1 MKREFLQNIKV
12 GDQTLPKEVIDMIM
26 DENGHDIE
34 AVKAKFADYDTI
46 KTQLEEAKT
55 TIQSFNDQGQDIEA
69 ARQKATEWENKY
81 NQAIADHEAEK
92 AEREFTTDIVD
103 EITRRRGRNKDAI
116 IGALGKEKMDAL
128 RSSKNRKDDIKAVFD
143 KFQPDNSYLFD
154 GEPTPPPYA
163 PGAGSQN
170 MGHSYT
176 NEQLSKMSFA
186 EYKAARN
193 PGKGE

>member
-55 TIQSFNDQGQDIEA
+55 TIQSFKDQGQDIEA
-69 ARQKATEWENKY
+69 ARQKAAEWENKY

-92 AEREFTTDIVD
+92 AEREFMADIVD

-116 IGALGKEKMDAL
+116 IGALGKDQMDAL
-128 RSSKNRKDDIKAVFD
+128 RSSKNRKDDIKAAFD

-154 GEPTPPPYA
+154 GEQTPPPYA

-170 MGHSYT
+170 MGRGVGGV
-176 NEQLSKMSFA
+176 EAAFA
-186 EYKAARN
+186 KLN
-193 PGKGE
+193 PGLKLD

>member
-12 GDQTLPKEVIDMIM
+12 GDAALPKEIIDLIM
-26 DENGHDIE
+26 EENGKDIE
-34 AVKAKFADYDTI
+34 AAKAKFADYDSV
-46 KTQLEEAKT
+46 KGQLVEANKQIEGFKGMDIDGVRKAAEEWK
-55 TIQSFNDQGQDIEA
+55 
-69 ARQKATEWENKY
+69 QKAEQAENDAAQKIADM
-81 NQAIADHEAEK
+81 QFESSLKEAIAAAK
-92 AEREFTTDIVD
+92 
-103 EITRRRGRNKDAI
+103 
-116 IGALGKEKMDAL
+116 GK
-128 RSSKNRKDDIKAVFD
+128 SSKAIAALLDVDTLKQSKNQTEDIKKALESL
-143 KFQPDNSYLFD
+143 KKDNDYLFD

-176 NEQLSKMSFA
+176 NEQLGKMSFA

>member
-69 ARQKATEWENKY
+69 ARQKAAEWENKY

-92 AEREFTTDIVD
+92 AEREFMADIVD

-116 IGALGKEKMDAL
+116 IGALGKDQMDAL
-128 RSSKNRKDDIKAVFD
+128 RSSKNRKDDIKAAFD
-143 KFQPDNSYLFD
+143 KFQQDNSYLFD
-154 GEPTPPPYA
+154 GEQTPPPYA

-170 MGHSYT
+170 MGGGVGGV
-176 NEQLSKMSFA
+176 EAAFA
-186 EYKAARN
+186 KLN
-193 PGKGE
+193 PGLKLD

>member
-12 GDQTLPKEVIDMIM
+12 GDAALPKEIIDLIM
-26 DENGHDIE
+26 EENGKDIE
-34 AVKAKFADYDTI
+34 SVKAKFADYDTI

-55 TIQSFNDQGQDIEA
+55 TIQSFKDQGQDIEA
-69 ARQKATEWENKY
+69 ARQKAAEWENKY

-92 AEREFTTDIVD
+92 AEREFMADIVD

-116 IGALGKEKMDAL
+116 IGALGKDQMDAL
-128 RSSKNRKDDIKAVFD
+128 RSSKNRKDDIKAAFD

-154 GEPTPPPYA
+154 GEQTPPPYA

-170 MGHSYT
+170 MGGGV
-176 NEQLSKMSFA
+176 NGVEAAFA
-186 EYKAARN
+186 KLN
-193 PGKGE
+193 PGLKLD

>member
-12 GDQTLPKEVIDMIM
+12 GDAALPKEIIDLIM
-26 DENGHDIE
+26 EENGKDIE
-34 AVKAKFADYDTI
+34 AVKAKFADYDSI
-46 KTQLEEAKT
+46 KEHLVEANKQIEGFKGMDIDGVRKAAEEWK
-55 TIQSFNDQGQDIEA
+55 
-69 ARQKATEWENKY
+69 QKAEQAENDAAQKIADM
-81 NQAIADHEAEK
+81 QFESSLKEAIAAAK
-92 AEREFTTDIVD
+92 
-103 EITRRRGRNKDAI
+103 
-116 IGALGKEKMDAL
+116 GK
-128 RSSKNRKDDIKAVFD
+128 SSKAIAALLDVDTLKQSKNQTEDIKKALESL
-143 KFQPDNSYLFD
+143 KKDNDYLFD

-170 MGHSYT
+170 MGRSYT

>member
-12 GDQTLPKEVIDMIM
+12 GDAALPKEIIDLIM
-26 DENGHDIE
+26 EENGKDIE
-34 AVKAKFADYDTI
+34 AVKAKFADYDSI
-46 KTQLEEAKT
+46 KGQLVEANKQIEDFKGMDIDGVRKAAEEWK
-55 TIQSFNDQGQDIEA
+55 
-69 ARQKATEWENKY
+69 QKAEQAENDAAQKIADM
-81 NQAIADHEAEK
+81 QFESSLKEAIAAAK
-92 AEREFTTDIVD
+92 
-103 EITRRRGRNKDAI
+103 
-116 IGALGKEKMDAL
+116 GK
-128 RSSKNRKDDIKAVFD
+128 SSKAIAALLDVDTLKQSKNQTEDIKKALESL
-143 KFQPDNSYLFD
+143 KNDNDYLFD

-176 NEQLSKMSFA
+176 NEQLGKMSFA